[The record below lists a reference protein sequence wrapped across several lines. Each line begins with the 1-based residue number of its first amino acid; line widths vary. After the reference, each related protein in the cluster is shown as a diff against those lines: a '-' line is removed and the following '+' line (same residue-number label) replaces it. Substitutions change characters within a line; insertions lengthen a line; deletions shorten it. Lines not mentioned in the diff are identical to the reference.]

1 MDFNDFLRDL
11 KNLIELYLTD
21 RSDDFTLYSWID
33 FWIDNFKVGNVK
45 DSTLTQIRSVSKN
58 HLKKQLPDVSL
69 SSLSVLDVQEGL
81 MKISSSRMREYAKI
95 TLSECLKKA
104 KELKYV
110 SENVC
115 EFVSIPSHVRQE
127 GIALTVEQEVE
138 FFSVAIDSAYFGP
151 FFFMRWTGCR
161 PAEAFLV
168 KWSDVDF
175 SNLSIWINGTKTDG
189 SARCVPLFPELLD
202 YLSDLFQSAL
212 DRSGYLFSG
221 SVDGAKH
228 AILRIDVPFH
238 VSCKD
243 FRTTFAT
250 RCSEQGVSPHVLQ
263 KWLGHTSTK
272 TTNKYY
278 IKVLED
284 FERSEMS
291 KVFAPNYPFCFKP

>member
-1 MDFNDFLRDL
+1 MDFQDFLSAL
-11 KNLIELYLTD
+11 KNLIDLYLSERNDT
-21 RSDDFTLYSWID
+21 FTLYSWLD
-33 FWIDNFKVGNVK
+33 FWVVNFKSGNVK
-45 DSTLTQIRSVSKN
+45 DSTLIQIKSVCKN
-58 HLKKQLPDVSL
+58 HLKKYLPDVSL
-69 SSLSVLDVQEGL
+69 SSLTVLDVQEGL
-81 MKISSSRMREYAKI
+81 MKIPSSRMREYAKI
-95 TLSECLKKA
+95 TLSESLKKA

-127 GIALTVEQEVE
+127 GVALTVEQEVE
-138 FFSVAIDSAYFGP
+138 FFSVAVDSAYFGP

-168 KWSDVDF
+168 KWSDIDF
-175 SNLSIWINGTKTDG
+175 TNSTVWINGTKTDC
-189 SARCVPLFPELLD
+189 SARCVPLFSELYD
-202 YLSDLFQSAL
+202 YLSSLL
-212 DRSGYLFSG
+212 DRSGYVFSG
-221 SVDGAKH
+221 NVDGAKH
-228 AILRIDVPFH
+228 AVSRIDVPFH

-284 FERSEMS
+284 FERSEMAKIS
-291 KVFAPNYPFCFKP
+291 APNYPFCFKP